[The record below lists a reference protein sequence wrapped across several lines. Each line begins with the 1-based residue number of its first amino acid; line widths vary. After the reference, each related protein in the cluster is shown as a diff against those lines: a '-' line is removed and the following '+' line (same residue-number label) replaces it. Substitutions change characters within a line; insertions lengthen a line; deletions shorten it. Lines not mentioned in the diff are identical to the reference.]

1 MENNLIKKS
10 NIKKSKGKV
19 VLFFPHFGAD
29 QDVWMPFP
37 YLYLAPFLEEA
48 GYEVCIID
56 SRVEN
61 DWEIKLRKELKDTF
75 ALGITSMSG
84 PDLKPAMEAAQ
95 IARDMS
101 NDIKVIWGGHH
112 VSALPED
119 VFNEKLGDYVFLGP
133 AEFTFQ
139 WF

>member
-1 MENNLIKKS
+1 MDAFSIF
-10 NIKKSKGKV
+10 
-19 VLFFPHFGAD
+19 VLSS
-29 QDVWMPFP
+29 
-37 YLYLAPFLEEA
+37 FLEEA

-112 VSALPED
+112 VQLYQRMFSTK
-119 VFNEKLGDYVFLGP
+119 N
-133 AEFTFQ
+133 
-139 WF
+139 